1 MSRGK
6 GYDAVARWAMPNAE
20 PDLAGYSVLVRDTTA
35 PYWQREIYVGNVT
48 EYTMPD
54 TSIDDI
60 VIGVRAIDKDGN
72 PSLVSAYVM
81 APTRLVEPPAATP
94 STRPATGGG
103 GQ

>member
-1 MSRGK
+1 
-6 GYDAVARWAMPNAE
+6 
-20 PDLAGYSVLVRDTTA
+20 
-35 PYWQREIYVGNVT
+35 
-48 EYTMPD
+48 MPD

-81 APTRLVEPPAATP
+81 APTRLVEPATPAATP
-94 STRPATGGG
+94 TRPAAGGG